1 MKTFYI
7 IIIVLVAVVAVIFAL
22 QNSVAITVTL
32 FSWSISGSLSLFLIV
47 TLAIGILLG
56 ILIMTPSIFKR
67 HRAASG
73 LKKQVAVLEKEKN
86 TLGQKTA
93 EADAIQDTAAPSVG
107 EAAAA
112 SKKRE

>member
-1 MKTFYI
+1 MKKFYI
-7 IIIVLVAVVAVIFAL
+7 ILTVLVAVVAVIFAL
-22 QNSVAITVTL
+22 QNSVAITVTF

-56 ILIMTPSIFKR
+56 ILTMTPSVFK
-67 HRAASG
+67 HKRAASG
-73 LKKQVAVLEKEKN
+73 LKKQVAVLEKGKN
-86 TLGQKTA
+86 TLGQKGA
-93 EADAIQDTAAPSVG
+93 EADAIPDTAAPPVG